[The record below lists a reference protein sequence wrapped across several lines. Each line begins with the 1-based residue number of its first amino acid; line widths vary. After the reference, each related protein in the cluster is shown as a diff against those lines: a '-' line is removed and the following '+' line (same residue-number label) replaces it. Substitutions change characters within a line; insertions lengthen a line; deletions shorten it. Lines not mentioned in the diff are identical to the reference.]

1 MNLTG
6 NGPADDIGLLYGEDQ
21 GRVILSCRPTD
32 RTALLALAQE
42 HSVPTVVAGVVS
54 EPGGM
59 LSIVTGRTTHSWP
72 ASELR
77 NVYFEAIPRRMRAL
91 VTDRDEGA

>member
-1 MNLTG
+1 VG
-6 NGPADDIGLLYGEDQ
+6 
-21 GRVILSCRPTD
+21 
-32 RTALLALAQE
+32 
-42 HSVPTVVAGVVS
+42 
-54 EPGGM
+54 EPGGT